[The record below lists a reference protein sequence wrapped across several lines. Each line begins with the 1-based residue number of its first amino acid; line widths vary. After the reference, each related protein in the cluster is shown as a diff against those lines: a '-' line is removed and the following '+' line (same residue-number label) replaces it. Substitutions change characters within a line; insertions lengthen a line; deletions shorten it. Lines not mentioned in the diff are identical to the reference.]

1 MYEVNISLKENQY
14 RSLMY
19 WNLFCCNRGLTT
31 LMLIIYAYGM
41 ISVSSLV
48 RNLSQF
54 DESMFIPLAISV
66 LCLVMPIINVTTYEH
81 RIRKTLKNDDIEDK
95 TRKHITMTENGITV
109 LRVRKNQ
116 FDNYK
121 WDDVERIYRT
131 KDMVVIFMKN
141 KQVLPIYAVNNAPEA
156 LDFAYNKGVEKGVIK
171 KAFHG
176 KNIRLIL
183 ILITLVGMILGVPQ
197 TSALK

>member
-14 RSLMY
+14 RNLMY
-19 WNLFCCNRGLTT
+19 WSLFCCNRGLTI
-31 LMLIIYAYGM
+31 LMLIVYAYGM

-54 DESMFIPLAISV
+54 DESMFIPLAVSI
-66 LCLVMPIINVTTYEH
+66 LCLVMPIINVTMYEH
-81 RIRKTLKNDDIEDK
+81 RIRRTLKTDDIEDK
-95 TRKHITMTENGITV
+95 TRKHLTMTENGITV

-121 WDDVERIYRT
+121 WEDVERVYRT
-131 KDMVVIFMKN
+131 ADAVVLFMKN
-141 KQVLPIYAVNNAPEA
+141 KQVLPIYAATNTPEA
-156 LDFAYNKGVEKGVIK
+156 LDFAYEKGAEKGVIK
-171 KAFHG
+171 KAFRG

-197 TSALK
+197 TSALE